1 MFHFK
6 LAAPGGTHVR
16 SIVTGAA
23 GFIGSQL
30 VKELLDRG
38 DEVVGIDSF
47 TDYYAVSQK
56 RANVQEL
63 AKDPRFHLNE
73 FDLRYGVL
81 ESLFEGADNV
91 FHLAAQ
97 AGVRASWTGFLSS
110 TEHNILATQDVLEAA
125 VKAGNPHVVVASSSS
140 VYGNAPAYPTREGD
154 PLWPRSPYGVTKLA
168 TEHLCSAYSQNMGL
182 STVCLR
188 YFTVYGP
195 RQRPDMAFHKFIE
208 AALDGRPIS
217 VYGSGAQVRDFTYV
231 GDVVAATMAAASAE
245 LEKWTAINVA
255 GGGSV
260 TLNETIDLI
269 EELVGKKIER
279 DIQPEQ
285 KGDVTRTGGSIE
297 LASEVLNWRPE
308 VGLREGLTKQIEW
321 HLARR
326 AAAERVAA

>member
-1 MFHFK
+1 M
-6 LAAPGGTHVR
+6 R

-38 DEVVGIDSF
+38 DDVVGIDSF

-56 RANVQEL
+56 RDNVRDLLEH
-63 AKDPRFHLNE
+63 PRFSLSE

-81 ESLFEGADNV
+81 ETLFGKADNI

-97 AGVRASWTGFLSS
+97 AGVRASWTGFLQS

-154 PLWPRSPYGVTKLA
+154 ALQPRSPYGVTKLA
-168 TEHLCSAYSQNMGL
+168 TEHLCNAYSQNTQL
-182 STVCLR
+182 TTVCLR

-208 AALDGRPIS
+208 AALDGRPIP
-217 VYGSGAQVRDFTYV
+217 VYGSGEQVRDFTFV
-231 GDVVAATMAAASAE
+231 DDVVAATIKAAEAE
-245 LEKWTAINVA
+245 PEKWLAVNVA

-269 EELVGKKIER
+269 EELVGVEIKR
-279 DIQPEQ
+279 DIQAEQ
-285 KGDVTRTGGSIE
+285 LGDVTRTGGSIE
-297 LASEVLNWRPE
+297 LADRLWGWSPQTSLRD
-308 VGLREGLTKQIEW
+308 GLAKQVAW
-321 HLARR
+321 HRARR
-326 AAAERVAA
+326 A